1 MVEQKAELLSA
12 VPLLQG
18 DRVDLVHLLERV
30 MAGHLR
36 GSAAVGVELYPTFVK
51 YRTVLPGLGRRA

>member
-1 MVEQKAELLSA
+1 MVEQKVELLSA

-30 MAGHLR
+30 AGHLR